1 MSVQSHE
8 EGQGMLCN
16 GGEGSVRYAACF
28 CLGDKLTSLEA
39 TSGVAAASKNLEVS
53 FV

>member
-1 MSVQSHE
+1 MSVQSHG
-8 EGQGMLCN
+8 EGQGMLCK

-39 TSGVAAASKNLEVS
+39 TSGVAPASKNLEVS